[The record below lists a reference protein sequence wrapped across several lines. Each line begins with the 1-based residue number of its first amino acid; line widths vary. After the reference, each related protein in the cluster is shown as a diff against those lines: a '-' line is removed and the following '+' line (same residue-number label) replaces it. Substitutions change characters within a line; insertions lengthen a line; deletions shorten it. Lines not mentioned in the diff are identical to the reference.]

1 MNEPHN
7 TAGSNPFGRV
17 RTIPVHT
24 NEPVS
29 PQAQTTALNKDEPGA
44 NPASQRTSEPVSFEE
59 VWLTVDEAVAYCEG
73 QGLSRTAKT
82 IRKWAERSFN
92 VPEGEV
98 VSRREDTLWGRYRW
112 KIELRSLERKVAEEL
127 SREADVTRELVQTGA
142 NTQAKQP
149 NEISQV
155 SSPNVTE
162 PVRTSADEVAKVGLE
177 KSPTN
182 SNEPLVDVRTR
193 ATSLSVSDV
202 DATVLATLKAENKEL
217 RKQQDRD
224 LDEIKFLREEVT
236 FNRSLKSDFAQNSQR
251 LLETL
256 ETVAIG
262 GRLDRTARSSTEAAS
277 EPSRAV
283 RYRTDDQ
290 EVGYTQRHHDQTSK

>member
-24 NEPVS
+24 DEPAS

-44 NPASQRTSEPVSFEE
+44 NSAPHLASEPVSFEE
-59 VWLTVDEAVAYCEG
+59 VWLTVDEAVAYCEA

-127 SREADVTRELVQTGA
+127 SREADVTREPVQTGA
-142 NTQAKQP
+142 NTQAKRP

-155 SSPNVTE
+155 PSPNLAE
-162 PVRTSADEVAKVGLE
+162 PVRTSADEVANVPGGK
-177 KSPTN
+177 PT
-182 SNEPLVDVRTR
+182 SNLTEPLVDVRTR
-193 ATSLSVSDV
+193 ATGLPVSDI
-202 DATVLATLKAENKEL
+202 DATALATLKAENKEL
-217 RKQQDRD
+217 RRQQDRD
-224 LDEIKFLREEVT
+224 RDEIKFLREEVT
-236 FNRSLKSDFAQNSQR
+236 FNRSLKSDFSQNSQR

-262 GRLDRTARSSTEAAS
+262 GRLDRTARPSTEAAS

-283 RYRTDDQ
+283 RFRTEDQ
-290 EVGYTQRHHDQTSK
+290 EGSRV